1 MENLPSELMINI
13 ITIVMRQR
21 RHNGKSSKHH
31 PVKKK
36 LADAYVQ
43 WACLRLVSKRWY
55 GMASLCVVY
64 PKYERKKLVYLAKVA
79 EEANQYEEMVE
90 IVNSIATM
98 NEMEMSQEERQTFAD
113 AYKHL
118 THTKRLSWKTLQTI
132 EQQLIDKYNR
142 TNPHPYT
149 SPFLSPA
156 PPSLNPTSAKKEEKL
171 VSKCCGGVVKESNI
185 GLASKYRI
193 KIEDELRGI
202 CKSVFEILETSI
214 VPHIVSTEGKV
225 FFIKMRADYLRYL
238 AEIATEQS
246 ERQDYVGQAQRSYA
260 QASRL
265 ATVELRPSHPLCLS
279 LGLSFALFFSE
290 VLNEPDRGAKMAKAT
305 FDAAVGEMEMDARR
319 QSAGNPMWTDDMLD
333 DLRSPKK

>member
-1 MENLPSELMINI
+1 
-13 ITIVMRQR
+13 MRQQR
-21 RHNGKSSKHH
+21 PPRGKAHK

-36 LADAYVQ
+36 LVDAYVQ
-43 WACLRLVSKRWY
+43 WACLRLVCKRWN
-55 GMASLCVVY
+55 GIASLCGVY
-64 PKYERKKLVYLAKVA
+64 PKYERKKLVYLARVA
-79 EEANQYEEMVE
+79 EEANHYEEMVS
-90 IVNSIATM
+90 IVNSIANM
-98 NEMEMSQEERQTFAD
+98 NDMEMCEEERQTFAD

-142 TNPHPYT
+142 TNTQPYS
-149 SPFLSPA
+149 SPFISPA
-156 PPSLNPTSAKKEEKL
+156 LPLLSSSVKKEEKL
-171 VSKCCGGVVKESNI
+171 VSKCCGGTVKEANI
-185 GLASKYRI
+185 GLASKYRM
-193 KIEDELRGI
+193 KIEDELRSI
-202 CKSVFEILETSI
+202 CKSVFAILETSI
-214 VPHIVSTEGKV
+214 VPHVLSNEGKV

-246 ERQDYVGQAQRSYA
+246 ERQDYASQAQRSYS
-260 QASRL
+260 QASRI

-305 FDAAVGEMEMDARR
+305 FDAAVSEMEMDARR
-319 QSAGNPMWTDDMLD
+319 QSAGIPMWTDDMLG